1 MTSHRRARRS
11 AAAGNAEPRAGR
23 SVTVRNMMPPVPAA
37 GTSTWLGPAACLGAA
52 ALWAGSLTLFRRPIV
67 LFGARRIN
75 AAKCT
80 IAALLQGLTV
90 LALGQ
95 GPALLAAPRGSLGLI
110 ATSGLI
116 GLFLGDTAL
125 FSAASRLGV
134 HRALLLQT
142 LSPVFAAVVAAAWL
156 GERPTAVEVAG
167 SAVILA
173 GIALVVAPP
182 RRDVTAPASGSPW
195 SPAGIAL
202 GVLAALGQGSGL
214 VLAKAGM
221 EHLPVVAASF
231 LRLAAAAAGLSLA
244 AAAAPRRPAVEV
256 PEGFARVAGR
266 VLAAT
271 LLGTYVALFLSMAG
285 IALAPASV
293 AAVLL
298 ATSPVFVLVLEAA
311 VLGRTPPLRAW
322 VGTAAALAGV
332 ALLAA

>member
-1 MTSHRRARRS
+1 MRPMS
-11 AAAGNAEPRAGR
+11 AAG
-23 SVTVRNMMPPVPAA
+23 ST
-37 GTSTWLGPAACLGAA
+37 TWLGPAACLGAA
-52 ALWAGSLTLFRRPIV
+52 GLWAVSLTLFRRPIV

-95 GPALLAAPRGSLGLI
+95 GPVLLAAPRSSLGLI

-125 FSAASRLGV
+125 FAAASRLGV

-142 LSPVFAAVVAAAWL
+142 LSPVFAALFAAAWL

-173 GIALVVAPP
+173 GIALVVAPSG
-182 RRDVTAPASGSPW
+182 RDATAPVSGSAW
-195 SPAGIAL
+195 SIAGIVL
-202 GVLAALGQGSGL
+202 GILAALGQGTGL

-221 EHLPVVAASF
+221 EHVPVVAASF
-231 LRLAAAAAGLSLA
+231 LRLAAAAAGLALVA
-244 AAAAPRRPAVEV
+244 AASPRRRPVEV

-298 ATSPVFVLVLEAA
+298 ATSPVFVLVLEVA
-311 VLGRTPPLRAW
+311 VFGRTPTLRAW
-322 VGTAAALAGV
+322 VGTAAAVAGV